1 MSNSLDKATD
11 ECHSWPSR
19 VKLQRLE
26 AIPSELSPHNPDCVL
41 VVFFVPTCSTVNH
54 TQNISPTPAEAPTAA
69 AIAAHSSAPLRCAS
83 AQEIGAAGCPNARL
97 APDWSTEQILPWA
110 SRPETPG
117 ADLACRPCPSGYPK
131 PKPTTDPYPDPVWIK
146 QLALRNSSSATSR
159 GCWTSECR
167 RGIGSST
174 FVDDSEYHTGGELHF
189 HDYSS
194 VSC

>member
-1 MSNSLDKATD
+1 MRHKQEPVFMYSGALAYGAKQKIM
-11 ECHSWPSR
+11 
-19 VKLQRLE
+19 V
-26 AIPSELSPHNPDCVL
+26 IPK
-41 VVFFVPTCSTVNH
+41 
-54 TQNISPTPAEAPTAA
+54 
-69 AIAAHSSAPLRCAS
+69 
-83 AQEIGAAGCPNARL
+83 EIGAAGCPNARL

-189 HDYSS
+189 HDDSS